1 MLCVYDFLAFICTTE
16 QVKVNP
22 KALGCRTEAR
32 NIIRW
37 CEMKTFRKFWKDG
50 RFYAMPIRTMKKFA
64 VLCRQGLAKFECM
77 IFLKNYLQ
85 VFFFYKKVYKFKN
98 IYKAKPL
105 LLSVTGGL
113 SLSV

>member
-77 IFLKNYLQ
+77 IF
-85 VFFFYKKVYKFKN
+85 
-98 IYKAKPL
+98 
-105 LLSVTGGL
+105 
-113 SLSV
+113 